1 MELRLY
7 RQTDHEQVMK
17 LRELA
22 LEVAGDYKGDGRRD
36 DDLRDIEAA
45 YFADGGEFWI
55 GEIEGEIVATGA
67 FRRTPGDTA
76 EIKRMCVV
84 PERQGLGF
92 GKLMLHKLEER
103 AKELGITLLHLETSE
118 EHAAARKLYE
128 SSGYSMHER
137 RVIDGNDCQMYVKW
151 LVPPEPAA
159 EMTPE
164 EEAAFYADWD
174 VSQELTEYA
183 KKLLREGASPV
194 RAMEGVLGSELY
206 VVWSGKERCFNVE
219 YDRLDMYED
228 LQSSVLSDRRI
239 GNIEE
244 KAAAHFDPAAYPA
257 SVSDSET
264 PDEEDEPVFAQ
275 MEIRIKPSVL
285 ALEMARFSRAVGLG
299 KPIRYVHFLALFSGA
314 TIVDMEQEELDRLVA
329 NKRQAIELAEAFA
342 ERYGDDA
349 AAAEDGSEQG

>member
-17 LRELA
+17 LHVLA
-22 LEVAGDYKGDGRRD
+22 LEEAGAYKGDGQRD
-36 DDLRDIEAA
+36 DDMRDMEAA

-55 GEIEGEIVATGA
+55 GEIEGQIVATGA

-76 EIKRMCVV
+76 ELKRMRVA

-92 GKLMLHKLEER
+92 GKLMLNKLEER
-103 AKELGITLLHLETSE
+103 AKELGITLLHLETTE
-118 EHAAARKLYE
+118 GQNAARKLYE
-128 SSGYSMHER
+128 SAGYTMHER

-151 LVPPEPAA
+151 LVPPEPAV

-183 KKLLREGASPV
+183 KKLLREGASPE
-194 RAMEGVLGSELY
+194 RAMEEVLRSELY
-206 VVWSGKERCFNVE
+206 AAWSGKERCFNVE

-239 GNIEE
+239 GHIEE
-244 KAAAHFDPAAYPA
+244 QAAAHFDPEANSA
-257 SVSDSET
+257 SVTDLEA
-264 PDEEDEPVFAQ
+264 PDEADEPVFAE
-275 MEIRIKPSVL
+275 MEIRIKPSRL

-299 KPIRYVHFLALFSGA
+299 KPIRYIHFLALFSGA

-329 NKRQAIELAEAFA
+329 NKQKAIELAEAFA
-342 ERYGDDA
+342 ERYGDSA
-349 AAAEDGSEQG
+349 AAAEDETDEG

>member
-17 LRELA
+17 LHELPI
-22 LEVAGDYKGDGRRD
+22 EEAGVYKGDGRRD
-36 DDLRDIEAA
+36 EDIRDIEAA

-55 GEIEGEIVATGA
+55 GEIGGEIVATGA

-76 EIKRMCVV
+76 ELKRMRVAA
-84 PERQGLGF
+84 ERQGLGF
-92 GKLMLHKLEER
+92 GKLMLNKLEER
-103 AKELGITLLHLETSE
+103 AKELGITLLHLETTE
-118 EHAAARKLYE
+118 EQGAARKLYE
-128 SSGYSMHER
+128 SAGYSMHER

-151 LVPPEPAA
+151 LVPPEPAV

-183 KKLLREGASPV
+183 KRLLREGASPV
-194 RAMEGVLGSELY
+194 RAMEEVLGSELY
-206 VVWSGKERCFNVE
+206 AEWSGKERCFNVE

-239 GNIEE
+239 GYIEE
-244 KAAAHFDPAAYPA
+244 KAAAHFDRETDTE
-257 SVSDSET
+257 SV
-264 PDEEDEPVFAQ
+264 PDLDAWDEADEPVFAE
-275 MEIRIKPSVL
+275 MKIRIKPSVL
-285 ALEMARFSRAVGLG
+285 AQEMARFSRAVGLG

-314 TIVDMEQEELDRLVA
+314 TIVDMEQGELEQLIA
-329 NKRQAIELAEAFA
+329 NKGRAVELAEAFA
-342 ERYGDDA
+342 ERHGDDSSG
-349 AAAEDGSEQG
+349 EV